1 MIVDEIGTEIEAWC
15 GQCQVDRRC
24 AIASLHPD
32 GSIDRVMCTYC
43 QTSRNYRPPQGAGSQ
58 APSRTVPVEEHE
70 LRALVR
76 SVVREEMETASSPFG
91 EKWTGGTLILRPGK
105 PGSQEK
111 VVPIDVFFH
120 KIVML
125 RDRMRVLE
133 QQINSHDKLTDA
145 EKVQMQQ
152 YITRCYGT
160 LTTFNVLFKDK
171 EDYFV
176 GSKSE

>member
-1 MIVDEIGTEIEAWC
+1 MNEIGTEIEAWC
-15 GQCQVDRRC
+15 GQCKVDRRC
-24 AIASLHPD
+24 AIASLNPD

-43 QTSRNYRPPQGAGSQ
+43 QTSRNYRLPQGPTSET
-58 APSRTVPVEEHE
+58 PSRTVTVEENE

-76 SVVREEMETASSPFG
+76 SVVREEMETASSPLG
-91 EKWTGGTLILRPGK
+91 EKWIGGNLILRPGK
-105 PGSQEK
+105 PGLQDK
-111 VVPIDVFFH
+111 VVPIDVLFH

-133 QQINSHDKLTDA
+133 QQINANDKLTDA
-145 EKVQMQQ
+145 EKVQLQQ